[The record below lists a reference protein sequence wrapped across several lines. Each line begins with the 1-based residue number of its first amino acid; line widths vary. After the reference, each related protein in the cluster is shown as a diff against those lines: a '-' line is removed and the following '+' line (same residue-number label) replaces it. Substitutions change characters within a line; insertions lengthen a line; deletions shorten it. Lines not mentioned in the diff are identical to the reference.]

1 MKTND
6 QQAWLEELNKARGMG
21 FYVYRM
27 AELWANA
34 VEYYLDKREK
44 KRQPPLT
51 PSKIAETVAEAHF
64 WAEDKVLKEMHK
76 KHTGLNHIPPPD
88 ATKVLEVLKR
98 HWAHADLLKGWKR
111 T

>member
-1 MKTND
+1 MQTINHEE
-6 QQAWLEELNKARGMG
+6 WLADIGRAKGMA

-27 AELWANA
+27 AEIWANA
-34 VEYYLDKREK
+34 AEHYLKEREK
-44 KRQPPLT
+44 KGQQLT

-76 KHTGLNHIPPPD
+76 KHTGLKSIPPPD
-88 ATKVLEVLKR
+88 AIRVLEVLKKY
-98 HWAHADLLKGWKR
+98 WVHAEWLAGWKR